1 MIAEI
6 SVKARFNPPRIALG
20 DRAQYL
26 VEVKET
32 SSTGTPSVERI
43 TSLPILES
51 GGLELKNGRTSSSQQ
66 TNIFNG
72 RAEYSV
78 TQSLVIDAE
87 APNEGN
93 YRIPSYVF
101 EYKGQRLQAPE
112 AKLEVLPR
120 SADAGPTRDN

>member
-87 APNEGN
+87 APNEET
-93 YRIPSYVF
+93 IAFLLTFS
-101 EYKGQRLQAPE
+101 
-112 AKLEVLPR
+112 
-120 SADAGPTRDN
+120 STRDNAYKPQKPS